1 MLPWDRQSE
10 YWVFACFCSPCP
22 MGINDSNAPKLYH
35 LKEIVPLL
43 DLFSFC
49 ECNFIFEVVNFN
61 HATVSCGKRE
71 KKIQLLETNWNN
83 CDCESN
89 QFMCKLTEE
98 CISLSWSAERDLK
111 TCVFSSC
118 WKNLLLHFRHS
129 PGYRSIFFSHFAYE
143 VYNLYNLCS
152 VLVRRVFITETF
164 FFIQT
169 NKFQTNPNFKT
180 FSYFLL
186 FLFFSILLFLTIFCD
201 TWACSVCTDEWFI
214 WSPYFIN

>member
-1 MLPWDRQSE
+1 
-10 YWVFACFCSPCP
+10 
-22 MGINDSNAPKLYH
+22 MGINDSNALKLYH

-43 DLFSFC
+43 DFFSFC

-89 QFMCKLTEE
+89 QFMCKLIEE

-118 WKNLLLHFRHS
+118 SKTSFYISVIHPAIAQFSFHILHMNYWVHPHMQCVSAKSF
-129 PGYRSIFFSHFAYE
+129 YYWD
-143 VYNLYNLCS
+143 
-152 VLVRRVFITETF
+152 F

-169 NKFQTNPNFKT
+169 NKFQTNPNFET

-214 WSPYFIN
+214 WSPYFINWKKN